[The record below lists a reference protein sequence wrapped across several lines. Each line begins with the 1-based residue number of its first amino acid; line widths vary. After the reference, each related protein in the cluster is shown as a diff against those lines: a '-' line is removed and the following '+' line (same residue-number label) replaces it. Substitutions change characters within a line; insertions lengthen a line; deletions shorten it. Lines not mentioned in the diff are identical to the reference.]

1 MGSTT
6 VTDAL
11 FMGNVTANAMDNG
24 KKNQVEGTAFAK
36 AMSDVSSPLV
46 TTAND
51 VVKTTT
57 TVEKSSRNPIK
68 NADSKQTGAG
78 EDVKNGNV
86 PDDKTVD
93 KIADKVAEKI
103 NAVNDEIKKNLDVTD
118 EEIAVA
124 MQSMGMLPQDLL
136 NPDALKNLM
145 MELSQVEDSMA
156 LLTDENLYQG
166 MQNVLKTAEL
176 AVADIK
182 ADFSIDDETFAQ
194 LMNDGQVAEKVE
206 TGLNEILKQTVM
218 PVKVETEETET
229 EPGDFRTR
237 VNVEVVRDDNVRTSD
252 LSAGTDTFRNAGN
265 VQKTSD
271 RGDEQQN
278 MTSMNNQT
286 VTVTTNELGDVVET
300 IERYSQ
306 GFSDDNRIFSQ
317 VTESIKMHVSAD
329 TTSMEMMLH
338 PASLGTVNMQIS
350 SQNGVITAHLLVQDE
365 AVRAALET
373 QLIALKE
380 TFEEQGHHVEAVE
393 VSVANYD
400 LNKNSGQ
407 DAQSEERDNALR
419 MGRTARRRLRL
430 DEDFD
435 EDAEDLSEEEKL
447 NADMMR
453 RQGNTLDYM
462 A

>member
-24 KKNQVEGTAFAK
+24 RKNQVEGTAFAK
-36 AMSDVSSPLV
+36 AMSDVSSPSV

-182 ADFSIDDETFAQ
+182 ADFSIDDETFAKISKIAVSSSFNYQ
-194 LMNDGQVAEKVE
+194 KNLKSKNHSITEAFQDSNTELTMTFQIKDRKEKE
-206 TGLNEILKQTVM
+206 SLFL
-218 PVKVETEETET
+218 
-229 EPGDFRTR
+229 R
-237 VNVEVVRDDNVRTSD
+237 RDIN
-252 LSAGTDTFRNAGN
+252 L
-265 VQKTSD
+265 
-271 RGDEQQN
+271 
-278 MTSMNNQT
+278 
-286 VTVTTNELGDVVET
+286 
-300 IERYSQ
+300 
-306 GFSDDNRIFSQ
+306 
-317 VTESIKMHVSAD
+317 
-329 TTSMEMMLH
+329 
-338 PASLGTVNMQIS
+338 
-350 SQNGVITAHLLVQDE
+350 
-365 AVRAALET
+365 
-373 QLIALKE
+373 
-380 TFEEQGHHVEAVE
+380 
-393 VSVANYD
+393 
-400 LNKNSGQ
+400 
-407 DAQSEERDNALR
+407 
-419 MGRTARRRLRL
+419 
-430 DEDFD
+430 
-435 EDAEDLSEEEKL
+435 
-447 NADMMR
+447 
-453 RQGNTLDYM
+453 
-462 A
+462 